1 VFKINVP
8 HIFSTQ
14 LCFCWGHTEESLSHL
29 PRRTVDKKNALV
41 HPELYEDAM
50 LEGKFFCLLSKLFRI
65 CGYFEFGFKDLQSP
79 QHKRLKRQLSALIN
93 FMRYRQDKEEILETT
108 LSEREEMFNALDEVM
123 DDHEALKQHLGEAKN
138 LNHEK
143 QLEQEE
149 AEAECKEMEME
160 LAQQNKIQA
169 SIRQE
174 TLVLK
179 KNANQLKDEID
190 TLSITLRELQA
201 EERQFSA
208 KVVHS
213 PEKIKMELAEANK
226 ELENVKKMMVEN
238 DDKRKS
244 LQMDIERLIENDKS
258 VENAFRAVVGSDE
271 RMQKYEVVVEDRE
284 GIENELEFA
293 EGSLNDMMK
302 QQDEHSKQVDLAG
315 EIIFILISSL
325 VFIFLANNY
334 YNSPFTERNR
344 INLTTKLKNELE
356 NAEREHSEAFEK
368 LGIVE
373 GEMLDRIAKIEDSQK
388 RVEEI
393 ETNIKEEKLMENEW
407 IADKIESFRKFEKSY
422 QEKEISF
429 SRLLFG

>member
-1 VFKINVP
+1 
-8 HIFSTQ
+8 
-14 LCFCWGHTEESLSHL
+14 
-29 PRRTVDKKNALV
+29 
-41 HPELYEDAM
+41 
-50 LEGKFFCLLSKLFRI
+50 
-65 CGYFEFGFKDLQSP
+65 
-79 QHKRLKRQLSALIN
+79 LSALIN

-302 QQDEHSKQVDLAG
+302 QQDEHSKQVDLA
-315 EIIFILISSL
+315 
-325 VFIFLANNY
+325 
-334 YNSPFTERNR
+334 ERNR

>member
-302 QQDEHSKQVDLAG
+302 QQDEHSKQVDLA
-315 EIIFILISSL
+315 
-325 VFIFLANNY
+325 
-334 YNSPFTERNR
+334 ERNR